1 VPADPGAVK
10 AWRRSGRWL
19 PCAGMIG
26 RWLRI
31 GVWLGLLGG
40 LALAVVKVLRP
51 RPGSPLLD
59 LGRPAPQPRV
69 EHWPPL
75 EAAVPTPQP
84 VEVHEAKLDPDVPWV
99 APHDGLCPDTHPV
112 KANAQ
117 SRIYHVPGGLSYAR
131 TVPQRCYISTD
142 AAEADG
148 FRPAKR

>member
-1 VPADPGAVK
+1 
-10 AWRRSGRWL
+10 
-19 PCAGMIG
+19 MTG

-59 LGRPAPQPRV
+59 LGRPGPQPRV
-69 EHWPPL
+69 EQWPPL
-75 EAAVPTPQP
+75 EAAAPTPQPVVPTPQP
-84 VEVHEAKLDPDVPWV
+84 VVPTPQAVEVPEPEIEPDVPWV
-99 APHDGLCPDTHPV
+99 APHDGLCPNTHPV

-117 SRIYHVPGGLSYAR
+117 SHIYHVPGGLSYAR
-131 TVPQRCYISTD
+131 TVPQRCYISTE